1 MEIHV
6 VQPGE
11 TIISIA
17 AKYGLSPERIIQ
29 DNELSDPNNLAVG
42 QTIVILYPKSTYT
55 VKEGDTLDSIAIA
68 NGVSRIQILRNN
80 PSLSDG
86 DFLYPGETIIIEYD
100 TVKIREVFINGYA
113 YPFIDR
119 TVLRKTLPYLTSL
132 TLFTYGFTPEGELIP
147 IDDLELINIAREYG
161 VAPVM
166 LLSTLSEEGVFSTEL
181 AHQILNDEVSQNK
194 LIDNIIANMKT
205 KKYVGFDADFEF
217 LSAEDKVPY
226 VEFLRKITERVHAE
240 GGFVMTALAPKT
252 SAEQKGLIYEGHDYE
267 AIGAIVDKVLIM
279 TYEWGYTYGPPM
291 AVSPLNKV
299 REVFDY
305 SITVIQPEKT
315 LMGFPNYAYDWKL
328 PFVKG
333 ESKAQSMGIVEA
345 TEQAADVGATI
356 LFDDVARTPYYY
368 YTDNTTGT
376 PTEHVVWFE
385 DARSARDKMSLA
397 DEYNLNGIGVWQ
409 IMKYW
414 PQMWLVINALYD
426 IEKMPINM

>member
-17 AKYGLSPERIIQ
+17 ALYGLSPERIIQ

-42 QTIVILYPKSTYT
+42 QTIVILYPQRTYT
-55 VKEGDTLDSIAIA
+55 VKEGDTLDSIAEA
-68 NGVSRIQILRNN
+68 TGVSKIQILRNN
-80 PSLSDG
+80 PTLSDG
-86 DFLYPGETIIIEYD
+86 DFLYPGETIILEYD
-100 TVKIREVFINGYA
+100 TEKIREVFINGYA

-147 IDDLELINIAREYG
+147 IDDVELINLAREYG
-161 VAPVM
+161 VAPIM

-181 AHQILNDEVSQNK
+181 AHEILNNQESQNK
-194 LIDNIIANMKT
+194 LIDNIIANMQEKN
-205 KKYVGFDADFEF
+205 YVGFDADFEY
-217 LSAEDKVPY
+217 LSAVDKEPY
-226 VEFLRKITERVHAE
+226 VEFLRKITERVHGI

-252 SAEQKGLIYEGHDYE
+252 SPDQPGLLYEGHDYE
-267 AIGAIVDKVLIM
+267 AIGAIVDKILLM
-279 TYEWGYTYGPPM
+279 TYEWGFAFGPPM

-299 REVFDY
+299 REVLDY
-305 SITVIQPEKT
+305 AATVIPPEKT
-315 LMGFPNYAYDWKL
+315 LMGFPNYGYDWKL
-328 PFVKG
+328 PFIRG

-345 TEQAADVGATI
+345 TEQAAQVNATI
-356 LFDDVARTPYYY
+356 LFDDVARSPYYY
-368 YTDNTTGT
+368 YTDYITGT
-376 PTEHVVWFE
+376 PAEHVVWFE
-385 DARSARDKMSLA
+385 DARSARDKMGLV
-397 DEYNLNGIGVWQ
+397 DEYNLNGIGVWN

-426 IEKMPINM
+426 INNIPL